1 LSTHQFSSQKIE
13 RQLLLIATGILFL
26 FAAILSLSPASQE
39 RSWYVSYRWSH
50 WAGFVIW
57 TIMVFF
63 GHWHLRR
70 KLPDTDPFVY
80 PLTGFLVGIGI
91 LSIWRIA
98 PAFGFRQSLW
108 FVVSGI
114 VIFLGVRYSE
124 KLPILRRYKYILL
137 VSGIFLTSLTLI
149 FGTNPM
155 GGGPRL
161 WLGCCGVYL
170 QPSEPLKLLLVI
182 YLSAYLADNLPLR
195 QRFFPLIL
203 PTLLLTGLAL
213 LILVVQKDL
222 GTASIFIF
230 LYTIILYLATGR
242 KRVILA
248 SVFIM
253 ALAAVVGY
261 FAVDTIRI
269 RLVAWLNPWSDPGGA
284 GYQTIQS
291 LMAIA
296 NGGIPGRGLG
306 MGFPGL
312 VPVAIS
318 DFIYSA
324 LAEETGFAGTIVL
337 LCTMAIMISRG
348 LRISLKAQDTFRRL
362 LAGGLT
368 AYLGAQCIVIIGGN
382 LRLFPLTGVTLPFIS
397 YGGSSLVTSMIAI
410 LMILIIGSEPEED
423 PAPLLR
429 PAPFLNLALFF
440 NLIFLGLAIT
450 NSWWSIWRA
459 KDLLS
464 RTDNP
469 RRSIS
474 DTYVARGNLVDR
486 SFVPINETQ
495 GHSGSYIRQYLYP
508 ALGAITGYTNSI
520 YGQNGLELSL
530 DPYLRG
536 LKGHTDLSLEWNQ
549 LLYGT
554 PPPGLSVRL
563 SISLPIQSI
572 ADNLLGDHKG
582 SALLL
587 NAKTGEVLAMASH
600 PTFDPNRLSETGSE
614 LINDQESPL
623 LNRAAQGIYPPG
635 ELLNLFNKIKALEV
649 RGSPS
654 NQELVDLYNS
664 LGFYSEP
671 DLQLPVS
678 PASEYGKIG
687 NLQLSPLQ
695 VALAATTL
703 ANNGIRSPGQIAM
716 AVSTK
721 SPEWIVLSPS
731 SDPVKVFSPSLVEQ
745 TTSAEMIPRQ
755 PYWGN
760 TYEAKSDVSKITWF
774 IGGTTSEW
782 QGTPLI
788 AVIAL
793 EDGDSFSANRIGQ
806 GLLQSAL
813 EH

>member
-1 LSTHQFSSQKIE
+1 LNSNLLSSQKIE
-13 RQLLLIATGILFL
+13 RQLLLLAAGILFL
-26 FAAILSLSPASQE
+26 FAAILSLSPAGQE
-39 RSWYVSYRWSH
+39 RSWHVNYRWSH
-50 WAGFVIW
+50 WLGFIIW
-57 TIMVFF
+57 AFIVFF
-63 GHWHLRR
+63 EHWQLRR
-70 KLPDTDPFVY
+70 KIPDTDPYIY
-80 PLTGFLVGIGI
+80 PLASLLAGIGI

-98 PAFGFRQSLW
+98 PIFGLRQSLW
-108 FVVSGI
+108 FIVSGI
-114 VIFLGVRYSE
+114 VLFLGVRYSE
-124 KLPILRRYKYILL
+124 KLPVLRRYKYILL

-149 FGTNPM
+149 FGTNPL

-203 PTLLLTGLAL
+203 PTLLITGLAL

-230 LYTIILYLATGR
+230 LYTVILYLATGR
-242 KRVILA
+242 KRVLLA
-248 SVFIM
+248 SILIM
-253 ALAAVVGY
+253 ALAGVVGY

-269 RLVAWLNPWSDPGGA
+269 RLVAWLNPWSAPGGA

-296 NGGIPGRGLG
+296 NGGISGRGLG
-306 MGFPGL
+306 MGYPSL

-324 LAEETGFAGTIVL
+324 LAEETGLVGTIIL
-337 LCTMAIMISRG
+337 LCTMAIMIARG
-348 LRISLKAQDTFRRL
+348 LRISLRAQDTFRRL

-368 AYLGAQCIVIIGGN
+368 AYLGAQSMVIIGGN

-410 LMILIIGSEPEED
+410 LLILIIGSEPEED
-423 PAPLLR
+423 PAPLVN

-440 NLIFLGLAIT
+440 NLIFVGLAMT
-450 NSWWSIWRA
+450 NAWWSIWRSN
-459 KDLLS
+459 DLLS

-486 SFVPINETQ
+486 SLLPINETQ
-495 GHSGSYIRQYLYP
+495 GESGSFIRQYLYP
-508 ALGAITGYTNSI
+508 ALGAVTGYTNPI
-520 YGQNGLELSL
+520 YGQNGLELSV

-536 LKGHTDLSLEWNQ
+536 LKGHSELSLWWNQ

-554 PPPGLSVRL
+554 PPPGSTVRL
-563 SISLPIQSI
+563 SISLQIQTI

-582 SALLL
+582 SAILL

-600 PTFDPNRLSETGSE
+600 PTFDPNQLSETGGE
-614 LINDQESPL
+614 LINNQDSPL
-623 LNRAAQGIYPPG
+623 VNRAAQGLYPLG
-635 ELLNLFNKIKALEV
+635 ELLTLFTRAKASEV
-649 RGSPS
+649 NGSPS
-654 NQELVDLYNS
+654 NQELIDLYNS

-671 DLQLPVS
+671 AMQLPVA
-678 PASEYGKIG
+678 PASDYGKIE
-687 NLQLSPLQ
+687 NLKLSPLQ

-716 AVSTK
+716 AVNNNSA
-721 SPEWIVLSPS
+721 EWIILSPL
-731 SDPVKVFSPSLVEQ
+731 SDPVKVFNSSFVDQ
-745 TTSAEMIPRQ
+745 TIETVLIPNQ
-755 PYWGN
+755 PYWGRAYN
-760 TYEAKSDVSKITWF
+760 VDTPDSNISWF
-774 IGGTTSEW
+774 VGGTPSSW
-782 QGTPLI
+782 KGTPLI
-788 AVIAL
+788 AVVTL
-793 EDGDSFSANRIGQ
+793 EDGDSTAAYRMGL
-806 GLLQSAL
+806 GLLKSAI
-813 EH
+813 EP

>member
-1 LSTHQFSSQKIE
+1 MSSRKIE
-13 RQLLLIATGILFL
+13 RQLLLLATGALFL

-39 RSWYVSYRWSH
+39 RSWNVVYRWSH
-50 WAGFVIW
+50 WVGFVIW
-57 TIMVFF
+57 VVIVFF
-63 GHWHLRR
+63 AHWQLRR
-70 KLPDTDPFVY
+70 KIPDTDSYIF
-80 PLTGFLVGIGI
+80 PLVGFLAGIGI

-98 PAFGFRQSLW
+98 PVFGLRQSLW
-108 FVVSGI
+108 FIVSGI
-114 VIFLGVRYSE
+114 VIFLGVKYSD

-149 FGTNPM
+149 FGTNPL

-195 QRFFPLIL
+195 QKFFPLIL

-213 LILVVQKDL
+213 LILVVQRDL

-230 LYTIILYLATGR
+230 LYTVILYLATGR
-242 KRVILA
+242 KRVLLA
-248 SVFIM
+248 SILIM
-253 ALAAVVGY
+253 ALAGVVGY

-306 MGFPGL
+306 MGYPSL

-324 LAEETGFAGTIVL
+324 LAEETGLVGTTIL
-337 LCTMAIMISRG
+337 LCIMAIVITRG
-348 LRISLKAQDTFRRL
+348 LRISLRAQDTFRRL

-368 AYLGAQCIVIIGGN
+368 AYLGAQSIVIIGGN

-410 LMILIIGSEPEED
+410 LLILIIGSEPEED
-423 PAPLLR
+423 PAPLMH
-429 PAPFLNLALFF
+429 PTPFLNLALFF
-440 NLIFLGLAIT
+440 ILIILGLAIA

-459 KDLLS
+459 NDLLS

-486 SFVPINETQ
+486 SFLPINETQ
-495 GHSGSYIRQYLYP
+495 GESGSYVRHYLYP
-508 ALGAITGYTNSI
+508 ALGAIAGYTNST
-520 YGQNGLELSL
+520 YGQSGLELSV

-536 LKGHTDLSLEWNQ
+536 LKGHTELSLWWNR

-554 PPPGLSVRL
+554 PPPGSTVRL
-563 SISLPIQSI
+563 SISLPIQSV
-572 ADNLLGDHKG
+572 ADKLLGDHKG
-582 SALLL
+582 SAILL

-600 PTFDPNRLSETGSE
+600 PTFDPNTLSETGDE
-614 LINDQESPL
+614 LIGNKDSPL
-623 LNRAAQGIYPPG
+623 LNRSSQGLYPPG
-635 ELLNLFNKIKALEV
+635 KLLDLFTRIKAIEV

-671 DLQLPVS
+671 DMQLPVV
-678 PASEYGKIG
+678 PASTYGTIDDLK
-687 NLQLSPLQ
+687 LSPLQ

-703 ANNGIRSPGQIAM
+703 ANYGIRSPGQLTM
-716 AVSTK
+716 AVNTN
-721 SPEWIVLSPS
+721 SPEWIVLSPT
-731 SDPVKVFSPSLVEQ
+731 SDPVKVLNPSFVDQ
-745 TTSAEMIPRQ
+745 TIATEMIPRQ

-760 TYEAKSDVSKITWF
+760 TFDAISSDSNITWF
-774 IGGTTSEW
+774 VGGTTSNW

-788 AVIAL
+788 AVVAL
-793 EDGDSFSANRIGQ
+793 EDGNSSSANLIGQ